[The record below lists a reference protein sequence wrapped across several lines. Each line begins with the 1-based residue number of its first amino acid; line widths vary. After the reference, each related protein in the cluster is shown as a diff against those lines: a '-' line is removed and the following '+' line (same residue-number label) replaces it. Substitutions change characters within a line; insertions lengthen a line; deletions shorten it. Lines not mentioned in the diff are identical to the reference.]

1 MELRM
6 EADDEQAALLA
17 RIAQLERQVAE
28 MAEWLSELA
37 QDMLERTGSTAGRVQ
52 AVRLAEED
60 RINEY
65 EMWGPKGRP
74 RMPRGGW

>member
-6 EADDEQAALLA
+6 EAEDEQAALYG

-37 QDMLERTGSTAGRVQ
+37 QDMLERTA
-52 AVRLAEED
+52 ALH
-60 RINEY
+60 
-65 EMWGPKGRP
+65 
-74 RMPRGGW
+74 